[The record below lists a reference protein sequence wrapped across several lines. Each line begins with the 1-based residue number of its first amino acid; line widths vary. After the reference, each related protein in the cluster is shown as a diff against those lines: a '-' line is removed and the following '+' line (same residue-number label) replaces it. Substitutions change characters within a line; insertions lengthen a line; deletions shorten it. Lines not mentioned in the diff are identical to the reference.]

1 MNDIREIIIIIED
14 FLKNS
19 KGQKASWRV
28 IKKYLNTKIEG
39 DIDPFLESNI
49 QREIVT
55 PPTNITVRGKG
66 GDAEL
71 QLKDEGS
78 GRMAKNTNDFS
89 RVKTGQSPIR
99 MSRKKRR

>member
-39 DIDPFLESNI
+39 GIDPSLESNI

-55 PPTNITVRGKG
+55 PPTNIIMRGKG
-66 GDAEL
+66 GDTEL

-89 RVKTGQSPIR
+89 RVKIESVCPISPN
-99 MSRKKRR
+99 KH